1 MYGSTPCSL
10 LLLILCPCSMFSVI
24 EDRDTMDL
32 ILPPPQYNTTNPPS
46 PENNSDLPLPP
57 PPLPPKHNTNFSSPE
72 FSAKSPFLPSVIS
85 DTSRTTTPEEWYSH
99 DQTIGR
105 ASSATASISSEDVS
119 VGGFTNGSTGNRR
132 KVKKIIPEQAN
143 IFNDRV
149 HPELRQ
155 ILAQRTSGQEPV
167 EV

>member
-1 MYGSTPCSL
+1 MKKDRLCNLAWLIRMYFL
-10 LLLILCPCSMFSVI
+10 FILVV
-24 EDRDTMDL
+24 EDRETMDL
-32 ILPPPQYNTTNPPS
+32 ILPPPQYNTSNPPS
-46 PENNSDLPLPP
+46 PENRSDLPLPP
-57 PPLPPKHNTNFSSPE
+57 PPLPPKHSTNFSSPE
-72 FSAKSPFLPSVIS
+72 FSTKSPFPLSVMS
-85 DTSRTTTPEEWYSH
+85 DTSRTSTPDQWYSH
-99 DQTIGR
+99 DQTMGR
-105 ASSATASISSEDVS
+105 TSSATASISSEDLS
-119 VGGFTNGSTGNRR
+119 VGGFTSGSTGNRR